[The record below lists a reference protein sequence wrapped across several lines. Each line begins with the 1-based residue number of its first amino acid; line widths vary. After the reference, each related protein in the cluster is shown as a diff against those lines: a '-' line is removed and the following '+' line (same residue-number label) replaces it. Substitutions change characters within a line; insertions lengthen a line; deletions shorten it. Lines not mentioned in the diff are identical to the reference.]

1 MQTAC
6 ACLVTN
12 LILVSL
18 PGFLSSLLCFYRIDL
33 FRAVK
38 GMCKNS
44 GASKM
49 AKSLFA
55 SLPQRIP
62 KKAVSLQKQND
73 VFVKDEGNNSHKHM
87 NIQGQFHEFH
97 KAFSIHSHH
106 HVNIGLHML
115 QNRMLIY
122 RIRVL
127 IPLVVEYT
135 LYPPVLSYSKIF
147 ISPEDG
153 HYTLLDIF

>member
-73 VFVKDEGNNSHKHM
+73 VFVKEEGNNSHKHM

-97 KAFSIHSHH
+97 KAFSTHSHH
-106 HVNIGLHML
+106 RVNIGLHML

-122 RIRVL
+122 RIRVI

-135 LYPPVLSYSKIF
+135 LYPPVLSYS